1 MCSVVG
7 AGGSPSALV
16 LEMLASA
23 HKSDFGGF
31 FLPGRAMVST
41 LLAVSGEVLWRHV
54 KLDVS
59 SLARGEFWCSG
70 AGQVVSF
77 SVSLVTNFLGFSRW
91 WPFVGF
97 LQLWFLGIV
106 LREALGVSSLF
117 SPICVKIL
125 HTQVGVMEY
134 GCDPFS
140 RNGIMYSCYEA
151 LNKLFL
157 DRPVALRTDYWGGQN
172 YRILSLG

>member
-1 MCSVVG
+1 MGGEKWVKIFKSNFLTLFDLELVARGSLLASTDVALLVRSRRCSVVG

-31 FLPGRAMVST
+31 FLPGRATVST

-70 AGQVVSF
+70 TGQVVSF

-97 LQLWFLGIV
+97 LQLWV
-106 LREALGVSSLF
+106 
-117 SPICVKIL
+117 
-125 HTQVGVMEY
+125 T
-134 GCDPFS
+134 
-140 RNGIMYSCYEA
+140 
-151 LNKLFL
+151 
-157 DRPVALRTDYWGGQN
+157 
-172 YRILSLG
+172 